1 LFNPAVSPHDP
12 KFMMVECDMG
22 SRFISRDG
30 GKHWRMIHYRQI
42 GSAVRGSPVLFHPT
56 RPGVIYALSGYQ
68 AARMYLSRDWGR
80 SWAPLPEAR
89 QPKAG
94 LITRMYIDPDRPVRL
109 YIGTSEGKVLFTD
122 DEGRRWQA
130 ATGLSGRVIRFAVD
144 RTSPKARRVIFV
156 GTPEGVFRSDD
167 GGRHFVKKVAGLP
180 AGKRLISFAGG
191 SDGRRTILYVTTP
204 TWVEGG
210 RLAGGVYR
218 STDRGESWQRVMNPN
233 IDLTTRRSS
242 RWAAD
247 LPRYSHIVA
256 NDADPARAYVAC
268 RGTSYFPPNHNTIYR
283 TDDAGASWRAVFFAD
298 PRFKQH
304 NVEDDW
310 MTTYRGTSWV
320 GAPLHMEISPT
331 DPNMVMRT
339 DGMFMFFTRDGGAS
353 WQAGHAL
360 KATEAADDA
369 SITWANNGLVV
380 TTTWNYYVDPH
391 QPHRH
396 YIAYTDIGFARS
408 LDRGRTWR
416 WWGPAKAKGEAH
428 TFPIPRRWI
437 NTCYEL
443 AFDPDIPGKMWG
455 VFSGHHDIPNENSIW
470 RGTGKSRWPGGVC
483 VSRDF
488 GVTWRALRNGLPEKP
503 CLSIVLDPTS
513 PKGRRT
519 LYVSVYDHGVYKS
532 TDDGRSWVRKS
543 QGLGHPD
550 NMRVCRLILHRD
562 GTLFVLITGMR
573 VPAGGPFTTK
583 GVGLYRSRDGA
594 ESWELVNRSCP
605 LLYPK
610 DFAVDPAD
618 SRVIFIGACD
628 APTRTALQGLAPQ
641 GGLWRSRDGGRTWKR
656 VLRKRRTHF
665 GATFHPKRKG
675 WVYATTTGWSGAP
688 EGTLFLSKDGGETWR
703 SFPGIP
709 FAQTQRVHFDPAD
722 PDVIYVTTF
731 GGSVWKGPAEP
742 ATK

>member
-1 LFNPAVSPHDP
+1 MFFGRGCWRAALVGMLAAALALGSRAGATGAKPTWQPVGLCGGGGLFNPAVSPHDP

-56 RPGVIYALSGYQ
+56 KPGVIYALSGYQ
-68 AARMYLSRDWGR
+68 AARMYLSRNWGR

-94 LITRMYIDPDRPVRL
+94 LITRMYIDPGRPERL

-122 DEGRRWQA
+122 DGGRRWQA

-191 SDGRRTILYVTTP
+191 SDGRRTLLYVTTP
-204 TWVEGG
+204 TWVEAG

-218 STDRGESWQRVMNPN
+218 STDRGESWQRVMNPK

-298 PRFKQH
+298 PRFKQR

-339 DGMFMFFTRDGGAS
+339 DGMFLFFTRDGGAS
-353 WQAGHAL
+353 WQAGHAV
-360 KATEAADDA
+360 KATEADDDA
-369 SITWANNGLVV
+369 RITWANNGLVV

-391 QPHRH
+391 QARRHRH
-396 YIAYTDIGFARS
+396 RLRPLARP
-408 LDRGRTWR
+408 W
-416 WWGPAKAKGEAH
+416 PH
-428 TFPIPRRWI
+428 
-437 NTCYEL
+437 L
-443 AFDPDIPGKMWG
+443 ALVGPGKGQGQGPHLPHPAAMDQYLLRAG
-455 VFSGHHDIPNENSIW
+455 LRSGHPRQDMGCLLRPPRHPQRELHLARHGQEPLAR
-470 RGTGKSRWPGGVC
+470 RGLRELGFR
-483 VSRDF
+483 RD
-488 GVTWRALRNGLPEKP
+488 
-503 CLSIVLDPTS
+503 
-513 PKGRRT
+513 
-519 LYVSVYDHGVYKS
+519 
-532 TDDGRSWVRKS
+532 
-543 QGLGHPD
+543 
-550 NMRVCRLILHRD
+550 
-562 GTLFVLITGMR
+562 
-573 VPAGGPFTTK
+573 
-583 GVGLYRSRDGA
+583 
-594 ESWELVNRSCP
+594 
-605 LLYPK
+605 
-610 DFAVDPAD
+610 
-618 SRVIFIGACD
+618 
-628 APTRTALQGLAPQ
+628 LA
-641 GGLWRSRDGGRTWKR
+641 
-656 VLRKRRTHF
+656 
-665 GATFHPKRKG
+665 GAT
-675 WVYATTTGWSGAP
+675 
-688 EGTLFLSKDGGETWR
+688 
-703 SFPGIP
+703 
-709 FAQTQRVHFDPAD
+709 
-722 PDVIYVTTF
+722 
-731 GGSVWKGPAEP
+731 
-742 ATK
+742 